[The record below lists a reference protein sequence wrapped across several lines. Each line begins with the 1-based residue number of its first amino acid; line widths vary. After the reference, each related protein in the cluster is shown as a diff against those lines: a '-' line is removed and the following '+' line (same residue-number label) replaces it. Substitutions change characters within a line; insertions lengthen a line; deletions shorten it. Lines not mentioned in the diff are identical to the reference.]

1 VTQEVEAAALGLDR
15 RGPALGRPFGL
26 ALTPDL
32 GLDAAL

>member
-1 VTQEVEAAALGLDR
+1 VAEEIEAAALGLDR
-15 RGPALGRPFGL
+15 GGPALGRPFGL